1 MISLTDLL
9 MTINTLFIVGLCVH
23 YFKNN
28 YKIMDMETYN
38 QVCDICEEYT
48 AMVQEKEDLGEC
60 EGGFFRECLVEED
73 EEFDPEEEDPDEE
86 EEDSVHS
93 EPVKPEP
100 SKKKRGRKAKTE
112 DKKVASD
119 RKVGF

>member
-23 YFKNN
+23 YFKSH
-28 YKIMDMETYN
+28 YTIIDMETYN

-48 AMVQEKEDLGEC
+48 AMAQEKEQMDDGGE
-60 EGGFFRECLVEED
+60 GFFREYLED
-73 EEFDPEEEDPDEE
+73 EPEEEDEDFEE
-86 EEDSVHS
+86 EE
-93 EPVKPEP
+93 ENKAKKK
-100 SKKKRGRKAKTE
+100 SKKKC
-112 DKKVASD
+112 KKVTSD

>member
-9 MTINTLFIVGLCVH
+9 MTINSVFIIGLCVH
-23 YFKNN
+23 YFRNN

-60 EGGFFRECLVEED
+60 EGGFFREFLEDESEED
-73 EEFDPEEEDPDEE
+73 DEDFEE
-86 EEDSVHS
+86 EED
-93 EPVKPEP
+93 K
-100 SKKKRGRKAKTE
+100 SKNKRGRKAKTE
-112 DKKVASD
+112 ENKG
-119 RKVGF
+119 GF

>member
-23 YFKNN
+23 YFKSN
-28 YKIMDMETYN
+28 YKILDMETYN

-60 EGGFFRECLVEED
+60 EGFFRDCLVEED
-73 EEFDPEEEDPDEE
+73 DEEIDPEEEEE

-93 EPVKPEP
+93 EPIKPEP
-100 SKKKRGRKAKTE
+100 SKKKRGRKAKKE
-112 DKKVASD
+112 SRKVTSD

>member
-9 MTINTLFIVGLCVH
+9 MTINTLFIVGLCIH

-48 AMVQEKEDLGEC
+48 AIVQEKEQLDDGGE
-60 EGGFFRECLVEED
+60 GFFRECLVEDD
-73 EEFDPEEEDPDEE
+73 EEIDPDEEDPDEE
-86 EEDSVHS
+86 EEDI
-93 EPVKPEP
+93 KPETP
-100 SKKKRGRKAKTE
+100 KKKRGRKAKTE
-112 DKKVASD
+112 DRKVVSD
-119 RKVGF
+119 KKVGF

>member
-9 MTINTLFIVGLCVH
+9 MTINTLFIVGLCIH

-48 AMVQEKEDLGEC
+48 AMVQESEEQAGG
-60 EGGFFRECLVEED
+60 EGGFFREYLDEEPEED
-73 EEFDPEEEDPDEE
+73 DEDLEEE
-86 EEDSVHS
+86 EED
-93 EPVKPEP
+93 VKPL
-100 SKKKRGRKAKTE
+100 KTTKKRGRKAKTE